1 MAQIQFTPY
10 VNQQEQI
17 QTKQPSFEFDIP
29 IIRSRKK
36 EEISLAPLPE
46 MQVAEEEETP
56 VATID
61 WNDTSRQG
69 KSKSARNYLMNG
81 LGLTKAQASGIIANL
96 LSESGLKEGAEN
108 TAEKAGRNSSVK
120 SSQYGIGIGQWTGKR
135 HDDYVKWIGSHGNS
149 LQSQLDF
156 AIDEIQQKYPEFL
169 AAIRTAETPEEA
181 SDYTYAMYTAAN
193 HRNVNRDNIQRI
205 IGGIEKAYD
214 VKHQE
219 LYGRT
224 FNNHS
229 NRRRKT
235 ALEVMGYKGGG
246 ILQMQNAGTIYAPF
260 NDKSIDRQT
269 FYTEPA
275 LKQSGSD
282 VTLVERVPKEY
293 QKQYNLKD
301 EPRVENGFD
310 KWYKYVAQVKG
321 LNPNPDAEEH
331 YYDYRGYYDDLVN
344 QGKQY
349 EIITADTHFPDT
361 YKLPGHPTFSTESK
375 YYKPG
380 MIAGHWEDG
389 NYKSTPF
396 GEEEMK
402 LRQGWA
408 ETRFKSGRMSSARA
422 KGIFQFLPS
431 TWNGLVKKYGFKG
444 DIENP
449 EDNAHMRDLYIDDL
463 MHNDLIRFADEP
475 SRVALAYAA
484 YNMGIGNLKKF
495 IEKEQSK
502 GIDVYTTWDWVD
514 DLNPETKKYVNF
526 IVRGIDGN
534 GDLTTNALNKAKQK
548 WLKK

>member
-17 QTKQPSFEFDIP
+17 QTRQPSFEFDIP
-29 IIRSRKK
+29 IIRPRKK
-36 EEISLAPLPE
+36 QEEITLAPLPE
-46 MQVAEEEETP
+46 TQVIEETP
-56 VATID
+56 DVTID

-69 KSKSARNYLMNG
+69 KSKSARNYLMEN

-108 TAEKAGRNSSVK
+108 AAEKAGKNSSVK

-135 HDDYVKWIGSHGNS
+135 HDDYVKWIGNHGNS

-156 AIDEIQQKYPEFL
+156 AIDEIQRKYPEFL
-169 AAIRTAETPEEA
+169 NVLRTAETPEEA

-193 HRNVNRDNIQRI
+193 HRNVNRDNIQQV
-205 IGGIEKAYD
+205 IGGIERAYD
-214 VKHQE
+214 AKHRE

-229 NRRRKT
+229 VRRRKT

-246 ILQMQNAGTIYAPF
+246 IVKMQNGLYAPF
-260 NDKSIDRQT
+260 NDKSVDRQN
-269 FYTEPA
+269 FYIQPA
-275 LKQSGSD
+275 PKQPGSGI
-282 VTLVERVPKEY
+282 TLVERAPQGYKREY
-293 QKQYNLKD
+293 DLSD
-301 EPRVENGFD
+301 EPKVENGFD
-310 KWYKYVAQVKG
+310 NWYKYIAQVKG
-321 LNPNPDAEEH
+321 LDPNPDAKEH
-331 YYDYRGYYDDLVN
+331 YYDYRGYYDDLVK

-349 EIITADTHFPDT
+349 DVITADTHFPDT
-361 YKLPGHPTFSTESK
+361 YKLPGHPTFSIESK
-375 YYKPG
+375 YYEPG
-380 MIAGHWEDG
+380 MIAGHWEGDV
-389 NYKSTPF
+389 YRTTPF
-396 GEEEMK
+396 DEGEMK

-408 ETRFKSGRMSSARA
+408 ETRFKTGRTSSAGA
-422 KGIFQFLPS
+422 KGIYQFIPS
-431 TWNGLVKKYGFKG
+431 TWNALVKKYDFNG

-449 EDNAHMRDLYIDDL
+449 EDNERMRDLYMDDL
-463 MHNDLIRFADEP
+463 MHNNLIRFASEP

-484 YNMGIGNLKKF
+484 YNMGIGNLKNF
-495 IEKEQSK
+495 IEKEQAK
-502 GIDVYTTWDWVD
+502 GVDVYNTWDWIE

-534 GDLTTNALNKAKQK
+534 GDLTTNALNKAKQ